1 MLKAI
6 VFAIA
11 IGCASAACPNDCGGH
26 GVCGLSTQCECYR
39 NWYGADCTLRVCTF
53 GRAFVDS
60 PVGDL
65 NGDGELNP
73 SRSFDPSTNVWVEGM
88 ENIVGGTTE
97 LYDWQYGYARS
108 TAATSWNEAHFYREC
123 SNKGLCD
130 RSTGLCDCFPGYEGE
145 GCVRTA
151 CPNDCSGHGTCNL
164 ISNADDTNDDYSAW
178 DNDKTQVCE
187 CDAGYDGPDCSMRS
201 CPHGADPVQYA
212 QYVTN
217 SIQGIYWTD
226 MDSSAQIGEDVYYTV
241 TYTDEFG
248 DEWTSSLLSIGYTSG
263 SVDTGVSGYSI
274 EEQVE
279 ALNTSLL
286 ALPAGV
292 NTYVWGVQSGDR
304 GTGTATITGSYPDDG
319 DVDSDTTSEWV
330 DSLDFRLDQSIVD
343 SECGSSGA
351 YGMCF
356 YVKIDLP
363 GTQNPLRVR
372 YFYRGEG
379 ETRSV
384 TGATDGFGST
394 PSDTTLLESLVHV
407 EDVQAARA
415 WNANDGDVEYAF
427 VSAAISSDDSE
438 ELDVCSKRGVCDYD
452 TGLCECFSGYSG
464 LRCDDQNAIA
474 YSY

>member
-1 MLKAI
+1 
-6 VFAIA
+6 
-11 IGCASAACPNDCGGH
+11 
-26 GVCGLSTQCECYR
+26 
-39 NWYGADCTLRVCTF
+39 
-53 GRAFVDS
+53 
-60 PVGDL
+60 
-65 NGDGELNP
+65 
-73 SRSFDPSTNVWVEGM
+73 
-88 ENIVGGTTE
+88 
-97 LYDWQYGYARS
+97 
-108 TAATSWNEAHFYREC
+108 
-123 SNKGLCD
+123 
-130 RSTGLCDCFPGYEGE
+130 
-145 GCVRTA
+145 
-151 CPNDCSGHGTCNL
+151 L
-164 ISNADDTNDDYSAW
+164 ISDAEDTNEDYSAW
-178 DNDKTQVCE
+178 DTDKTQVCE
-187 CDAGYDGPDCSMRS
+187 CDAGYEGPDCSMRS

-217 SIQGIYWTD
+217 SIQGIYWSE

-248 DEWTSSLLSIGYTSG
+248 DEWTSSLLSIGYTDG
-263 SVDTGVSGYSI
+263 AVDTSVVGYSI

-286 ALPAGV
+286 ALPAGI
-292 NTYVWGVQSGDR
+292 NTYVWGVQTGDR
-304 GTGTATITGSYPDDG
+304 GFGTETIVGSYPDNG

-330 DSLDFRLDQSIVD
+330 DSLEFRLDETVVD
-343 SECGSSGA
+343 DGCGSSGA

-372 YFYRGEG
+372 YFYRGNG

-384 TGATDGFGST
+384 TGATDGFGSA
-394 PSDTTLLESLVHV
+394 PSDNTLLESLVHV
-407 EDVQAARA
+407 EDVQSART
-415 WNANDGDVEYAF
+415 WNDNDGDVEYAF
-427 VSAAISSDDSE
+427 ISAAISSDDSE